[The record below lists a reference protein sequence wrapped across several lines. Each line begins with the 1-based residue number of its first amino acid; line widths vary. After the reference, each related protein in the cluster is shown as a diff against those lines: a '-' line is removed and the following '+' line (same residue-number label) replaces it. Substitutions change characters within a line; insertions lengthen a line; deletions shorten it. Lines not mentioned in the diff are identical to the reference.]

1 MTQYL
6 YFTCELYRMSI
17 FNTLHMLHSFHI
29 QHLQEYKEGETT
41 LDDALA
47 LAIRVMSKTMDAT
60 KLTPDK
66 LELATLTRRDN
77 KTIIKVLPISKVKEL
92 IAENE
97 KKEEAEKSKPSTS

>member
-1 MTQYL
+1 MICFIL
-6 YFTCELYRMSI
+6 NPC
-17 FNTLHMLHSFHI
+17 HI
-29 QHLQEYKEGETT
+29 SNVQDYKEGETK

-66 LELATLTRRDN
+66 LELATLTRRNN
-77 KTIIKVLPISKVKEL
+77 KTIIKVLPVSKVKDL